1 MSALNNIK
9 TGSKLIGGFLAV
21 ALIVVGVAIF
31 GYLNMQAID
40 QTVITMYDDR
50 LIPVHQIDTS
60 EEAIGDI
67 WGFVLEAI
75 ILPEQVSVHKQE
87 VAASIDEI
95 KQLMDAYE
103 NTKLE
108 ADEKQELPKFKTR
121 FATFQ
126 SEVDKTLE
134 LIRTGNK
141 ETALERMSR
150 GGSTY
155 VARDAVAESLSK
167 LVDFNVE
174 FAGELN
180 KSAKTAFDQATWM
193 MGIIGA
199 FGMLL
204 AIVLGVIISNSITRP
219 LAQGVTMMQEMA
231 SGHLGTRLKMDRK
244 DEIGIL
250 ARAMDQ
256 FADDLQVYVIGTMQ
270 KIAVGDLGTRAPV
283 KDSRDEIGPALN
295 TTIASLQGL
304 VDEAAVLS
312 KAAVE
317 GRLATRGDAKKFK
330 GAYRDIVQGV
340 NDTLDAVIG
349 PLNVAANFV
358 DRVSQGDIPQP
369 IVDTYNGDF
378 NLIKNNLNTMAA
390 SLRGLISEATLLS
403 KAAVEGRLATRGD
416 ARKFKGAYQE
426 IVQGVNDTLDAV
438 IGPLNVAANFVDRV
452 SKGDIPQPITETYN
466 GDFNLIKNNLNSMAA
481 NLRNFAIQTREAA
494 ANTTSA
500 TSEILAAVSQ
510 HTVSANE
517 QSASVSETSTTVD
530 ELRASAE
537 QTARKAG
544 EVAQESKGAVAISTT
559 GSQSV
564 EAIMTGMQ
572 EIREKVQAIAQ
583 DILALSEQTQQIGE
597 ITATVND
604 IADQSNMLA
613 LNATIEAAKAGEQG
627 KGFAVVAAEVRNLA
641 EQSKQATA
649 KVRSILGDIQKATNA
664 AVLATEQG
672 TKGVE
677 AGVVLAKQAG
687 GVINQLSETI
697 REAAQAAQQIAAS
710 AHQQSVG
717 MEQIAQAMKN
727 INQATTQF
735 VSGARQS
742 QAAAENLNEMAREL
756 KTTVEFYK
764 V

>member
-1 MSALNNIK
+1 MSALNNLKIG
-9 TGSKLIGGFLAV
+9 TKLIGGFLFV
-21 ALIVVGVAIF
+21 ALIVVGVAVF
-31 GYLNMQAID
+31 GFLNMQTINN
-40 QTVITMYDDR
+40 TIKTMYDDR
-50 LIPVHQIDTS
+50 LVPVHQIDTS
-60 EEAIGDI
+60 EEAVGDI
-67 WGFVLEAI
+67 WSFVLEALI
-75 ILPEQVSVHKQE
+75 SPELISTHKQE
-87 VAASIDEI
+87 IAASVDEI
-95 KQLMDAYE
+95 KQLMAAYE
-103 NTKLE
+103 NTTLE
-108 ADEKQELPKFKTR
+108 KAERDELPNFKTS
-121 FATFQ
+121 FATYQ

-134 LIRTGNK
+134 LVRTGNK
-141 ETALERMSR
+141 EAALQRMSA

-155 VARDAVAESLSK
+155 AARKAIADSLVK
-167 LVDFNVE
+167 LVDFNIG
-174 FAGELN
+174 FAGDLHEG
-180 KSAKTAFDQATWM
+180 AMKTFDQSSWT
-193 MGIIGA
+193 MGIVGVIGTL
-199 FGMLL
+199 F
-204 AIVLGVIISNSITRP
+204 AIVLGAIISSSITRP
-219 LAQGVTMMQEMA
+219 LSQGVVMMQEMG
-231 SGHLGTRLKMDRK
+231 SGHLGMRLKMDRK

-256 FADDLQVYVIGTMQ
+256 FAEDLQVVVATIQ
-270 KIAVGDLGTRAPV
+270 KIAAGDLSGTVTV
-283 KDSRDEIGPALN
+283 KDNRDEINPALN
-295 TTIASLQGL
+295 ATI
-304 VDEAAVLS
+304 
-312 KAAVE
+312 
-317 GRLATRGDAKKFK
+317 
-330 GAYRDIVQGV
+330 
-340 NDTLDAVIG
+340 
-349 PLNVAANFV
+349 
-358 DRVSQGDIPQP
+358 
-369 IVDTYNGDF
+369 
-378 NLIKNNLNTMAA
+378 
-390 SLRGLISEATLLS
+390 
-403 KAAVEGRLATRGD
+403 
-416 ARKFKGAYQE
+416 
-426 IVQGVNDTLDAV
+426 
-438 IGPLNVAANFVDRV
+438 
-452 SKGDIPQPITETYN
+452 
-466 GDFNLIKNNLNSMAA
+466 A
-481 NLRNFAIQTREAA
+481 NLRKFAIQTREAA
-494 ANTTSA
+494 ANTTSS

-537 QTARKAG
+537 QTARKAS
-544 EVAQESKGAVAISTT
+544 EVAQESKGAVAISNT

-564 EAIMTGMQ
+564 EAIMVGMQ

-687 GVINQLSETI
+687 GVISQLSETI

-735 VSGARQS
+735 VAGARQS